1 MVLKNENDVQL
12 VVPDIRLKSENVSK
26 AMLTF
31 YYSGAIVYQQS
42 LSWYGN
48 ELGKTLNGVSV
59 SLPAFNRDV
68 NELDIQVR
76 ITCDNEEIYNSDDTL
91 YRHML
96 IFSGTTEINVGQLK
110 RGNYTLVMPYTV
122 AFEAEKTEA
131 TDIDAFKVGGLK
143 AFFIELKD
151 GFVLTVGGKLLSFD
165 SIGGTDI
172 RVFPPAE
179 SAVLPTVSV
188 KDVEYYFVYRG
199 GFCNIILGNAEFVRQ
214 YIVLKNGE
222 RIEFSELP
230 KIENNGGCF
239 LQCIA

>member
-1 MVLKNENDVQL
+1 MREEWFKDKVASIANTRKAEHQVRIGQRDIAIDYSRIRAKLVLKNENDVQL
-12 VVPDIRLKSENVSK
+12 VVPDIRLKSESISK
-26 AMLTF
+26 ATIAI
-31 YYSGAIVYQQS
+31 YYNGVVVHQQR

-59 SLPAFNRDV
+59 SLPAFNGDT

-96 IFSGTTEINVGQLK
+96 IFSGTTEINFGQLK
-110 RGNYTLVMPYTV
+110 CGNYILVVPDAV
-122 AFEAEKTEA
+122 AFEAEKAEIMG
-131 TDIDAFKVGGLK
+131 IDAFKVDGLK

-151 GFVLTVGGKLLSFD
+151 GFVLTAGGKLLSFD

-179 SAVLPTVSV
+179 SDALPTVSMA
-188 KDVEYYFVYRG
+188 D
-199 GFCNIILGNAEFVRQ
+199 
-214 YIVLKNGE
+214 
-222 RIEFSELP
+222 
-230 KIENNGGCF
+230 
-239 LQCIA
+239 